1 MAATAAAFDPNDV
14 VKSVQDQVSKVS
26 ADFTKAADDVTK
38 ANKDLFDAVVKSSE
52 IAFKGIEESA
62 KRLQDYASS
71 SFESGVAAAKDMVGC
86 KNVNEMIDLQTS
98 YARKAYDTA
107 VVETTALTELS
118 TKVANDAFAP
128 LQKTFTAAVEKATPA
143 KK

>member
-71 SFESGVAAAKDMVGC
+71 SFESGVSAAKDMVGC
-86 KNVNEMIDLQTS
+86 KNVNELIDLQTNS
-98 YARKAYDTA
+98 LFAGKIINKTRISKPHHQ
-107 VVETTALTELS
+107 EKISREIELHRS
-118 TKVANDAFAP
+118 VIFV
-128 LQKTFTAAVEKATPA
+128 LLF
-143 KK
+143 